1 MESTV
6 NKNDVQVGTERLA
19 KLNEDGK
26 LDLAELQ
33 SANGMN
39 LKKMSEWV
47 KNQRKPEPAKPDA
60 SAPYETEQKYVSE
73 LKTYQEMN
81 GVLDAF
87 DKQVDVLKKSYEASK
102 AELGKT
108 TAGQLEGLKFEVA
121 LSLPASASVAPE
133 ATKPAAAAEPK
144 NTGAERKGNESGDG
158 RVVNG
163 TIQPRENGKALD
175 DANPKN
181 ADGSPICDNPA
192 LPCNEKTGSA
202 KEKAKDEY
210 VVKKGDNLTKIAKEH
225 GTTVAELASLNQ
237 IKNVN
242 RIGVGQKLSVP
253 KKDVADA
260 KPAQEVAKADDKKA
274 DTASDKKDEKPT
286 DKKDEKS
293 KETPVGKA
301 GYDFDKLAKNGSQ
314 KSEGGF
320 DSTKRAGGS
329 SKTFDLAEG
338 NAAPTANHTGM
349 PKK

>member
-6 NKNDVQVGTERLA
+6 NKNDIQIGTEKLG

-39 LKKMSEWV
+39 LKKMTEWV
-47 KNQRKPEPAKPDA
+47 KNQRKPEPAKPETSA
-60 SAPYETEQKYVSE
+60 SYETEQKYVSE
-73 LKTYQEMN
+73 LKTYQEMK

-87 DKQVDVLKKSYEASK
+87 DKQVDSLKKSYETSK

-121 LSLPASASVAPE
+121 LNLPASASAAPE
-133 ATKPAAAAEPK
+133 PAKPAAVADAK
-144 NTGAERKGNESGDG
+144 HAGERKGDDSGDG

-163 TIQPRENGKALD
+163 TIQPRDKKSVPD
-175 DANPKN
+175 DPNPKN
-181 ADGSPICDNPA
+181 ADGTPICDNPA
-192 LPCNEKTGSA
+192 LPCNEKAEPA
-202 KEKAKDEY
+202 KEKAANAEY

-225 GTTVAELASLNQ
+225 GTTVAELASLNK

-253 KKDVADA
+253 KKDA
-260 KPAQEVAKADDKKA
+260 EVAKPEPEVPKAAENASEKKEGAA
-274 DTASDKKDEKPT
+274 DTKDEKDGKT
-286 DKKDEKS
+286 
-293 KETPVGKA
+293 KEIPAVAAKEPAKA
-301 GYDFDKLAKNGSQ
+301 GGTATPEAANAKTPETKLQTN
-314 KSEGGF
+314 
-320 DSTKRAGGS
+320 
-329 SKTFDLAEG
+329 EG
-338 NAAPTANHTGM
+338 NASPTTNYTGM